1 MLVPSSGIL
10 SEQALNRCSKT
21 YDVCSSVFRR
31 RPRCICGTRSE
42 VSFASAR
49 QSSDDLNV
57 LTERPARLF
66 FSSLSAES
74 SVFANLTLPRRR
86 SEAYFVVSGE
96 GYIVAATLILIG
108 CARSATLPVAADTI
122 IITTNA
128 APICGSAGAQS
139 VALRHAAIETINR
152 GFDRFII
159 LDGRYQNNVRV
170 IGYTPVHAHTVSSA
184 TAVGHG
190 NVVTAHGQSTTYF
203 SGGSPIIAGSHDQGL
218 LVKMFRDDDPA
229 GANAISARQQ
239 LGPKW
244 QEIVKENAITTC

>member
-108 CARSATLPVAADTI
+108 CARSATLPVAADAI

>member
-1 MLVPSSGIL
+1 VIM
-10 SEQALNRCSKT
+10 NKT
-21 YDVCSSVFRR
+21 
-31 RPRCICGTRSE
+31 
-42 VSFASAR
+42 A
-49 QSSDDLNV
+49 
-57 LTERPARLF
+57 
-66 FSSLSAES
+66 
-74 SVFANLTLPRRR
+74 
-86 SEAYFVVSGE
+86 
-96 GYIVAATLILIG
+96 IVAASLIFIG